1 MSTKTNEVSIS
12 EKIDGVV
19 LSVIGQK
26 NLEGFQ
32 RAYLTAN
39 AMMELETLLDD
50 EYMKPIMY
58 LQGSALGFKTDKDL
72 IKDGNGRYVKGPGYP
87 VEIVRRVLT
96 EAVLKGYQTTNNEFN
111 IIGGNMYPAKNGLE
125 RKANEW
131 PGLKYSIIQTIKAF
145 DTAQK
150 SALVNSQIKW
160 SIGGESFE
168 ENVPIPLK
176 IDAYTSVDAVLGK
189 AKRKSLAWLL
199 SNVSGEI
206 VVDGDV
212 DDVTF
217 EQLNSNSV
225 TVKEEKKLEIEKPE
239 FTKKHFKSAME
250 AGATIDTIR
259 EGYSTTPEI
268 EAAYESFVLNNGAAE

>member
-1 MSTKTNEVSIS
+1 
-12 EKIDGVV
+12 
-19 LSVIGQK
+19 
-26 NLEGFQ
+26 
-32 RAYLTAN
+32 
-39 AMMELETLLDD
+39 
-50 EYMKPIMY
+50 
-58 LQGSALGFKTDKDL
+58 
-72 IKDGNGRYVKGPGYP
+72 VKGPGYP
-87 VEIVRRVLT
+87 IEIVKSVLI
-96 EAVLKGYQTTNNEFN
+96 EAVLKGYQPTNNEFN
-111 IIGGNMYPAKNGLE
+111 IIGSNMYPTKNGLE

-131 PGLKYSIIQTIKAF
+131 PGLQYSIIQTIKAF

-168 ENVPIPLK
+168 ETVPIPLK

-217 EQLNSNSV
+217 EQIDGKQKVIVNKEPV
-225 TVKEEKKLEIEKPE
+225 EVKKPNPTTKEFEDAKKEV
-239 FTKKHFKSAME
+239 
-250 AGATIDTIR
+250 R
-259 EGYSTTPEI
+259 EGNNTPEEI
-268 EAAYESFVLNNGAAE
+268 SSIFNLSSDQYQELVQIALS